1 MKRIAVYLKEEKY
14 NEWKRIAESKGQS
27 LSDFVKDMVD
37 KALDQRLL
45 EDRIEKLEAK
55 VDGTF
60 DEVDHELNMLWGF
73 TGRLEEALKKL
84 NRGEKLEDSDFV

>member
-1 MKRIAVYLKEEKY
+1 LKEEKY